1 MTPTAFQKTDTEG
14 AARRP
19 RISCDRQRWRLATPV
34 YQSTSNQN
42 LTLLQLV
49 VLVVPGSG
57 TSECATNTDFLSL
70 KLGKMAKGHK
80 LPQRSHS
87 SILDRPRGIVPLC
100 LRSPQGSP
108 SHSVISA
115 APTIRRKR
123 TSFFLWILLFCLA
136 PPQKDPSRTSG
147 HAEDGTTPP
156 KVSTGLTSDRV
167 HGARMSCV
175 IGRVPATDSAR
186 LARRA
191 RSRSCFFFI
200 VLGLKSEAS

>member
-14 AARRP
+14 AARGP

-42 LTLLQLV
+42 STLLQLV

-108 SHSVISA
+108 PHPAISA
-115 APTIRRKR
+115 APTIRRRR

-156 KVSTGLTSDRV
+156 QSFNWLDFGQSPWGAHVLRDWQGSGDRLSPPCPT
-167 HGARMSCV
+167 R
-175 IGRVPATDSAR
+175 PFPQ
-186 LARRA
+186 L
-191 RSRSCFFFI
+191 FFSLF
-200 VLGLKSEAS
+200 